1 MSMARHSG
9 RLLADTAGLSAALL
23 FAVIAGWQ
31 ALGYGLWNGFE
42 PAPGL
47 FPFLVCAMA
56 GVCAMFALAGI
67 VIDYRLGI
75 EPEAEEVAMGPLLW
89 RKILVYIAVLLLWP
103 LAFAPLGWL
112 LSTGLGL
119 LLLMRFAEHMSW
131 RASVVTTTCALLASW
146 LLFVRLLE
154 VPLPRGVLG

>member
-1 MSMARHSG
+1 M
-9 RLLADTAGLSAALL
+9 
-23 FAVIAGWQ
+23 FVVIAGWQ

-56 GVCAMFALAGI
+56 GVCALFAMVGI
-67 VIDYRLGI
+67 IIDYRVGI
-75 EPEAEEVAMGPLLW
+75 EPEADEVAPGPLLW

-103 LAFAPLGWL
+103 LAFGPIGWL

-119 LLLMRFAEHMSW
+119 LLLMRFAERMSW
-131 RASVVTTTCALLASW
+131 RASVITTAVALLGSW

-154 VPLPRGVLG
+154 VPLPRGMLW